1 MVDNAQIVDKGMN
14 PHIDTNINRMDFFV
28 DGR

>member
-14 PHIDTNINRMDFFV
+14 PHIDTNNRIDFIV

>member
-14 PHIDTNINRMDFFV
+14 PDVDTNNQIDFFV

>member
-1 MVDNAQIVDKGMN
+1 MEDNAQIVDKGMN
-14 PHIDTNINRMDFFV
+14 HNIDTNNRMDFFV

>member
-1 MVDNAQIVDKGMN
+1 MVDNARIVDKGMN
-14 PHIDTNINRMDFFV
+14 PDVDTNNRIDFIV

>member
-1 MVDNAQIVDKGMN
+1 MVDNTRIVDKGMN
-14 PHIDTNINRMDFFV
+14 PHIDTNNRIYFFV